1 MANQIINVI
10 VNSKGA
16 VTVARELNAIGDSAR
31 QTTTYLNGLRAIL
44 ASALTFSG
52 IGQIVEAVDTF
63 TVLQNRL
70 KLVTDEANT
79 LGDSWTR
86 LNQIANSSYSTI
98 DSTVTLYYRVAQAY
112 KAWGESAEDAYEFT
126 DLFQKSAILS
136 GSSMQTTSQAVYQ
149 FGQALNKG
157 KLDGDEFRSV
167 LEGLPYVAQLIQKE
181 LGVTRA
187 ELYEMS
193 ADGKISLDR
202 IKAAFKNAA
211 DVIRGDWANVTPTIG
226 MALNVLYNSWIDF
239 IAKIQDST
247 GIFSYVAQ
255 AILLV
260 ANNLD
265 ILALALAPVA
275 AAFVFLAGRL
285 ALGLVVIGLRDMA
298 SALRLATAA
307 QWLFNA
313 AVLANP
319 YVLATAAIAA
329 IVAGIIYFR
338 NELGLTNEVLLTVWE
353 AVKTGLA
360 AVLNAVLSVSSPIVA
375 VLRYFYT
382 WEEIWNGIKA
392 AAVAFGSAVVSI
404 FNSIVAAVKD
414 TADFMTKTFYPVW
427 VELKALAQNYFELLM
442 EIATFIGDVLNLAIE
457 KLGPTFQQVYD
468 VMEPALK
475 WVLQIL
481 QDIYQG
487 WVNIANWLKNNLKPI
502 VKDVFEGWALI
513 LGKVIDFVNNLISA
527 LRTAIALLKQA
538 AGLGGG
544 GGGGAKGAHYGA
556 QFNAGEGF
564 ASGGAFK
571 VGGTGAGRDT
581 TPVAFRAERGE
592 RVTVETK
599 KQQRQADNQQTAPSV
614 NVPVKVVNVFDPA
627 MIVDALT
634 TSAGQRAIL
643 NTISGNRDE
652 INYAL
657 GVS

>member
-70 KLVTDEANT
+70 KLVTDETNT
-79 LGDSWTR
+79 LSDSWTR

-136 GSSMQTTSQAVYQ
+136 GSSMQTTAQAVYQ

-202 IKAAFKNAA
+202 IKAAFENAA

-239 IAKIQDST
+239 IASIQDST

-265 ILALALAPVA
+265 LLALALTPVA
-275 AAFVFLAGRL
+275 AAFAFLAGRL

-319 YVLATAAIAA
+319 YVLAAAAIAA

-353 AVKTGLA
+353 SIKNGILT
-360 AVLNAVLSVSSPIVA
+360 VLSTVLTLSNPIIA
-375 VLRYFYT
+375 ILRSFYT
-382 WEEIWNGIKA
+382 WQEIWNGIKA

-457 KLGPTFQQVYD
+457 KLGPTFQQVYEI
-468 VMEPALK
+468 MEPALK
-475 WVLQIL
+475 WVLQVL
-481 QDIYQG
+481 QDIFQG
-487 WVNIANWLKNNLKPI
+487 WVNITNWLKNNLKPI

-513 LGKVIDFVNNLISA
+513 LQTVIDFVNKLISA
-527 LRTAIALLKQA
+527 LRTAISLLKQA
-538 AGLGGG
+538 AGLGG

-614 NVPVKVVNVFDPA
+614 NVPVKVVNVFDPS
-627 MIVDALT
+627 MIVDAMN

>member
-52 IGQIVEAVDTF
+52 VQQIVEVVDTF
-63 TVLQNRL
+63 TTLQNRL
-70 KLVTDEANT
+70 KLVTDESNT
-79 LGDSWTR
+79 LGDSWNR
-86 LNQIANSSYSTI
+86 LMGIANSSYSTI

-112 KAWGESAEDAYEFT
+112 KAWGESAAEAYEFT

-136 GSSMQTTSQAVYQ
+136 GSSMQTTAQAVYQ

-193 ADGKISLDR
+193 ANGEISLDR
-202 IKAAFKNAA
+202 IKAAFENAA
-211 DVIRGDWANVTPTIG
+211 ATIRGDWANVTPTIG
-226 MALNVLYNSWIDF
+226 MALNVLYNNWVNF
-239 IAKIQDST
+239 IAEIQDST
-247 GIFSYVAQ
+247 GVFSYIAQ

-260 ANNLD
+260 ANNLGVLM
-265 ILALALAPVA
+265 LALTPVA
-275 AAFVFLAGRL
+275 AAFAFLAGRL
-285 ALGLVVIGLRDMA
+285 AIGLVVIGLRDMA
-298 SALRLATAA
+298 TALRLATAA

-319 YVLATAAIAA
+319 YVLAAAAIAA

-338 NELGLTNEVLLTVWE
+338 NELGLTNEVLLMVWE
-353 AVKTGLA
+353 SIKSGLA
-360 AVLNAVLSVSSPIVA
+360 TVLNAVLSVSSPIVA

-392 AAVAFGSAVVSI
+392 AAIAFGSAVVTV
-404 FNSIVAAVKD
+404 FNAIVSAVKE
-414 TADFMTKTFYPVW
+414 TADFMSKTFYPVW
-427 VELKALAQNYFELLM
+427 VELKALAQNYFELIV
-442 EIATFIGDVLNLAIE
+442 EIATFINDVLNMAIE
-457 KLGPTFQQVYD
+457 ALGPTFQQVYD
-468 VMEPALK
+468 IMEPALK
-475 WVLQIL
+475 WVYQIL
-481 QDIYQG
+481 GDIYRG
-487 WVNIANWLKNNLKPI
+487 WVNITNWLLSNLKPAI
-502 VKDVFEGWALI
+502 KDVFEGWAII
-513 LGKVIDFVNNLISA
+513 LQTIIDLWNTIISA
-527 LRTAIALLKQA
+527 IRSAIALARQY
-538 AGLGGG
+538 AGMGGG
-544 GGGGAKGAHYGA
+544 SGAGGAHYGA

-564 ASGGAFK
+564 ATGGAFK

-599 KQQRQADNQQTAPSV
+599 KQQRQNDNAPTAANV

-627 MIVDALT
+627 MIVEAMST
-634 TSAGQRAIL
+634 AAGQKAIL

-652 INYAL
+652 INFAL